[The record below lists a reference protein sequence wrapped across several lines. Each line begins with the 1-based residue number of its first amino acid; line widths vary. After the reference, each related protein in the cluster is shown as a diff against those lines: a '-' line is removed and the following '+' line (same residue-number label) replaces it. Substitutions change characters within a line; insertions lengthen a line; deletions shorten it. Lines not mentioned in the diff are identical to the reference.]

1 MLSSTT
7 GIEEIRKMANSN
19 RIDSQLTG
27 MAGEFLTV
35 GKLFKK
41 GYQASVTFGNAKS
54 IDVLVYNPE
63 INKTFNVQV
72 KTLRKRNCFP
82 IKRENIEED
91 HIYVFV
97 ILNDFKDDEEFY
109 IITGKEIR
117 ADINHFFGSS
127 YQRESGPS
135 SMPAINYGPLTKGPY
150 RNNWELFEK

>member
-1 MLSSTT
+1 
-7 GIEEIRKMANSN
+7 
-19 RIDSQLTG
+19 

-63 INKTFNVQV
+63 IDKTFIVQV
-72 KTLRKRNCFP
+72 KTLRKKNCFP
-82 IKRENIEED
+82 IKKENIKSD

-97 ILNDFKDDEEFY
+97 ILNDFENKEEFY
-109 IITGKEIR
+109 IVSGQEIL

-135 SMPAINYGPLTKGPY
+135 SMPAINYGPLTKGTY
-150 RNNWELFEK
+150 LNNWKLFEK